1 MPIHGDDVRKDHG
14 EKGDAMF
21 IVESGSIGI
30 VKEVEGETIRLAT
43 LNDGEVFGEM
53 AIIDGGK
60 RMASA
65 VARED
70 GVVLGI
76 PGERMEA
83 KLAEYD
89 PFLQAP

>member
-1 MPIHGDDVRKDHG
+1 MIGDTPEFACPAAAPVAPRP
-14 EKGDAMF
+14 
-21 IVESGSIGI
+21 VGI

-43 LNDGEVFGEM
+43 LNDGEPFGEM